1 MPVTDR
7 IEPAEAI
14 TVINLAA
21 IADFDIADLRVQP
34 SRRTVGAGGREALV
48 EPRVMQAL
56 ITLAEAGG
64 AVVSRD
70 TLIAR
75 CWGGRIVG
83 EDAINR
89 CIAKVRRL
97 ADIAEPAAFT
107 IETIAK
113 VGYRMQCSRA
123 LRGVAPAMSPAA
135 PGPSSPGP
143 SSPRPSTP
151 GAVSTGPKSDGF
163 VFPGRA
169 SPEPASPGPA
179 SPGPGRDGDAMAD
192 TSLDD
197 PNGQVMVG
205 RPGAGASGWRKAGI
219 AACVVIVAVAASV
232 TTWRSAVPV
241 IRMPAT
247 GAPTAGE
254 PVSGPQAWASASPF
268 ISPPRTVAVLAFA
281 NMSNDP
287 AQEYLSDGLSEAL
300 IDVLSR
306 VDQLRVTAR
315 TSSFTFKG
323 RAATIEE
330 IGRKLNVG
338 AVLEGSLRKQGTH
351 LRIDAHLSDARTGF
365 ALWSQTYDRR
375 TTDMLSLQDE
385 IAGDVAEALQVKLV
399 DTDAAGRRL
408 GGTTNPLAFDAYLRG
423 EQHVREMADGADA
436 ALAEFRTAI
445 ALDPNFALALSRLA
459 FVLVMIS
466 GHGANDDT
474 YRAMMA
480 EARRAAERAVAL
492 APGLGMAHANLA
504 MVLRNEATDM
514 TAAWIEAGRARA
526 LAPGSAIV
534 ETQFAQIATVVGRS
548 EEAIAAA
555 NRAADLDPLRAESW
569 RALADAFDCARQ
581 YDAARAAARRS
592 MTLTSHPQRS
602 DLDDLGV
609 LALKQGNMD
618 DARRICAEAGD
629 HGCLAI
635 AEHAL
640 GLQAEADRNMAIMMS
655 NMGVSG
661 AYNYSEVYAQWHEPE
676 LVRQWLTKARE
687 INDPALSWIKCD
699 VFEDPMRG
707 QPWFRQIE
715 DTLHFPPSDTGAP

>member
-21 IADFDIADLRVQP
+21 MADFDIAELRVQP

-48 EPRVMQAL
+48 EPRVMQVL

-97 ADIAEPAAFT
+97 ADMAEPAAFT

-113 VGYRMQCSRA
+113 VGYRMQFSRGP
-123 LRGVAPAMSPAA
+123 RGVAPAMSPAA
-135 PGPSSPGP
+135 PAPSSPG
-143 SSPRPSTP
+143 TL
-151 GAVSTGPKSDGF
+151 STGPKSAGL
-163 VFPGRA
+163 VFHGRA
-169 SPEPASPGPA
+169 SPEPASPGR
-179 SPGPGRDGDAMAD
+179 GRDGGPMAD
-192 TSLDD
+192 TSLDAQ
-197 PNGQVMVG
+197 NGQVMAG
-205 RPGAGASGWRKAGI
+205 PPGAGALGWRKPGI
-219 AACVVIVAVAASV
+219 AACVVILAVACSV
-232 TTWRSAVPV
+232 MTWRSAVPV
-241 IRMPAT
+241 IRMPAP

-254 PVSGPQAWASASPF
+254 PVSPPQAWTPASPF
-268 ISPPRTVAVLAFA
+268 NSAPRTVAVLAFA

-287 AQEYLSDGLSEAL
+287 AQEYLADGLSEAL

-323 RAATIEE
+323 RAATIQE
-330 IGRKLNVG
+330 IGRTLNVG

-365 ALWSQTYDRR
+365 PLWSQTYDRR

-480 EARRAAERAVAL
+480 EARQAAERAVAL
-492 APGLGMAHANLA
+492 APGSGMAHANLA

-534 ETQFAQIATVVGRS
+534 ETQFAQIATLVGRS

-555 NRAADLDPLRAESW
+555 NGAAALDPLRAESW
-569 RALADAFDCARQ
+569 RARADAFECARQ
-581 YDAARAAARRS
+581 YDAARAAVKRS

-609 LALKQGNMD
+609 LALKQGKMD
-618 DARRICAEAGD
+618 DARRICAEVGD

-640 GLQAEADRNMAIMMS
+640 GLRAEADKNMAMMMS

-687 INDPALSWIKCD
+687 INDPALSFIKCD